1 MKCQVC
7 GSQQTRCLDSRLRGT
22 KRRRRYEC
30 NDCGG
35 RFTTVEVPEN
45 WIRDRATTAREELL
59 RALHEISSLT
69 E

>member
-1 MKCQVC
+1 MKCQMC
-7 GSQQTRCLDSRLRGT
+7 GSQQTRCLDSRQRGT

-30 NDCGG
+30 SDCGG